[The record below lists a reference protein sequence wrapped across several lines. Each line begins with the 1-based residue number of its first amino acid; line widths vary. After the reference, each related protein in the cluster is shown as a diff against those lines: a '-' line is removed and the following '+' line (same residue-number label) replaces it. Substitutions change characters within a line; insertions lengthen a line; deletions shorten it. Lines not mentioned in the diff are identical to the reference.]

1 MARYKKP
8 SNYGLWQEI
17 VCGENKGLLGE
28 KNLTTI
34 YKKNLQTLIKDMG
47 RNKGWQ
53 REMKN
58 LQSKV
63 YRERNNTFKLWF
75 METK

>member
-1 MARYKKP
+1 MERNETVRPWCKGGNTGYGGKKA
-8 SNYGLWQEI
+8 S
-17 VCGENKGLLGE
+17 
-28 KNLTTI
+28 TTI
-34 YKKNLQTLIKDMG
+34 YKKTLQTLIKDMG

-75 METK
+75 MEIK